1 MFRHQRSLD
10 AHKGAVLAVR
20 YTRDGKYC
28 MSCGA
33 DRCIKLWNPRRSLV
47 QTYEGPHA
55 KEVSGMAIAKD
66 SARFASCGGDAT
78 AFVWDIA
85 TGAVTRRL
93 EGHAARVNAVAF
105 CALDQKVVATGSY
118 DNTVRL
124 WDLRSQSRAAIQTL
138 GDFKDSVTSLVVA
151 TDKTL
156 DWALVAASV
165 DGNVRTYDLRRG
177 LLHTDSLGTP
187 VTSLALS
194 RDGACL
200 AASCLDSSVRLLEL
214 NGGTQLN
221 LYTGHKHDSFKLDAC
236 LSHDDAHL
244 ASGASLPLRTVITL
258 SAASED
264 GRVVIWR
271 LVEADVA
278 AELKGVHTCVVV
290 SSRMTLF
297 FARCAVASV
306 AWHPSQAS
314 VLAASFDGTIS
325 LWEPPTR

>member
-20 YTRDGKYC
+20 YTGDGRYC

-33 DRCIKLWNPRRSLV
+33 DRCIKLWNPTRSLV
-47 QTYEGPHA
+47 QAYEGPHA
-55 KEVSGMAIAKD
+55 KEISGVAIAKD

-78 AFVWDIA
+78 AFVWDVA

-93 EGHAARVNAVAF
+93 EGHVARINAVAL
-105 CALDQKVVATGSY
+105 CATDQQVLATGSY

-138 GDFKDSVTSLVVA
+138 GDFKDSVTSLVIP
-151 TDKTL
+151 TDKTV
-156 DWALVAASV
+156 DWAVVASSV

-187 VTSLALS
+187 ITSLALS

-244 ASGASLPLRTVITL
+244 ASGAPFPVRNVITL

-278 AELKGVHTCVVV
+278 AQLTGVHTCVVQ
-290 SSRMTLF
+290 SPALLLRDL
-297 FARCAVASV
+297 
-306 AWHPSQAS
+306 
-314 VLAASFDGTIS
+314 VL
-325 LWEPPTR
+325 L